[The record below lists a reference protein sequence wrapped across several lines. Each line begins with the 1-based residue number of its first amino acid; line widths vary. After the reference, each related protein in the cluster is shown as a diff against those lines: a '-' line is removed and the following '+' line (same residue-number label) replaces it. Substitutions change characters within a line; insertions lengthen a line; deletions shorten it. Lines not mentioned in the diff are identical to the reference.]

1 MMLCRLIRD
10 ELKLTGLLHTLQQY
24 FFMGAGD
31 WADGLINALDRSA
44 SQHGRLYQHSV
55 HSMLDASF
63 KGSSMENDADA
74 KRLKLLL
81 QQPPAQSAA
90 VHRHRALYASNSEQ
104 PSPSRAD
111 VTSALR
117 RRGIAQHGGSRRDAA
132 AGVKVDPEQ
141 LRAYDAVQLT
151 YDVAWPLSLVVTQA
165 STLLQ
170 QCIAELDVDLCA

>member
-1 MMLCRLIRD
+1 
-10 ELKLTGLLHTLQQY
+10 
-24 FFMGAGD
+24 MGAGD
-31 WADGLINALDRSA
+31 WTDGLINALDSSA

-63 KGSSMENDADA
+63 KGSSMEHDADA
-74 KRLKLLL
+74 KRLKLML
-81 QQPPAQSAA
+81 QQPAAQSAA
-90 VHRHRALYASNSEQ
+90 VHRRRALSASNPHQ
-104 PSPSRAD
+104 PLPSRVD

-117 RRGIAQHGGSRRDAA
+117 RGTAQHEYSRRDAA
-132 AGVKVDPEQ
+132 AGVKVDTEQ

-170 QCIAELDVDLCA
+170 QCIALQGLAWTTVLDEHNW